1 MTQCAEQTDVAHMN
15 YDHCQYHTVTPF
27 LYGNGVYFTGGEWEW
42 RKPSS
47 GFTLYVV
54 VLHILKR

>member
-27 LYGNGVYFTGGEWEW
+27 LYENGVYFTGGEWEW
-42 RKPSS
+42 RKPS
-47 GFTLYVV
+47 
-54 VLHILKR
+54 